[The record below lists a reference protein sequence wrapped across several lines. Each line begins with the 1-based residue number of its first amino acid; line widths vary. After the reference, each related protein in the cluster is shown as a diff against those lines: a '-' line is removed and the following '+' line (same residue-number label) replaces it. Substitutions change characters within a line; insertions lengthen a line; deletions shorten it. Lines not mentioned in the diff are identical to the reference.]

1 MKPEDIEEM
10 KRDRVKS
17 YHKHDWC
24 LEGDFDE
31 SGKHPPHGYLSIAW
45 TTEVPICELR
55 FFGAFSEDLSREE
68 RKQICAYARRIARVP
83 TLEAEV
89 LRLREALE
97 WQPRETMP
105 DDETEVLMWHRHMG
119 AAVHL
124 ASRVFPGVTH
134 WMRLPAPPDEP
145 SEGDAP

>member
-1 MKPEDIEEM
+1 MKPEQIEEM

-55 FFGAFSEDLSREE
+55 FIAAFSEDLSREK

-97 WQPRETMP
+97 ECEEYFDNRADADCDQDGFIPN
-105 DDETEVLMWHRHMG
+105 DEMK
-119 AAVHL
+119 
-124 ASRVFPGVTH
+124 
-134 WMRLPAPPDEP
+134 RLTTVRTALGKQ
-145 SEGDAP
+145 S